1 MKRPGRRTLLLV
13 PVLMAV
19 AFGAVTAVQPAAA
32 AALDPQDVHHCNG
45 GAQRRAL
52 VDTKDAPTTIGEN
65 AMFVQVTDASI
76 QFAGPANG
84 TDQVIVIFT
93 AEAAL
98 QGQPNVFGA
107 VVDSLQVRILLDG
120 VVLPPGEVV
129 FTTDAGESDAVQACK
144 LVGPGNHV
152 VTVEWWLSDTGA
164 NNALTGTLSSFELHL
179 EQNE

>member
-1 MKRPGRRTLLLV
+1 V
-13 PVLMAV
+13 SAAV
-19 AFGAVTAVQPAAA
+19 
-32 AALDPQDVHHCNG
+32 ALDPQDVHHCNG
-45 GAQRRAL
+45 GPQRRTF

-65 AMFVQVTDASI
+65 PVFVQVTDASI
-76 QFAGPANG
+76 PFAGPANG
-84 TDQVIVIFT
+84 TDQIIVIFT

-98 QGQPNVFGA
+98 QGQPNLLGA

-129 FTTDAGESDAVQACK
+129 FTTDAGQSDAVQACK

-164 NNALTGTLSSFELHL
+164 NNALTGTLNSYELHL
-179 EQNE
+179 EQND